1 MILAAGLGTRLK
13 PLTDRMPKALVPV
26 DGTPLLE
33 GLIRRLQKAG
43 FDDFVINV
51 HHFPEQIEAFLKEH
65 GNFGSRIAFS
75 DERDLLRETGG
86 GIRHAAT
93 LLQDAPG
100 GWFLVHNVD
109 IITDLDY
116 ASLASGFRPA
126 EQKGPDGEFRLAG
139 KPSPDSLP
147 VPPGGNPTPKPEPL
161 ATLAVSDRKTSRYLI
176 FDNDMRLV
184 GWTNIDTGEVRT
196 PYERLDVKSCRK
208 LAFSGISMLST
219 AILPLM
225 QGWPERFSV
234 IDFYLTIC
242 RDHEIRGID
251 ITGSTIR
258 DVGKL
263 KELEARA

>member
-93 LLQDAPG
+93 MLQDAPG

-139 KPSPDSLP
+139 KPSPASLA
-147 VPPGGNPTPKPEPL
+147 V
-161 ATLAVSDRKTSRYLI
+161 LAVSDRKTSRYLL
-176 FDNDMRLV
+176 FDHDMRLV

-196 PYERLDVKSCRK
+196 PYEKLDVKSCRK

-225 QGWPERFSV
+225 QGWSERFSV

-242 RDHEIRGID
+242 RDHDIRGID
-251 ITGSTIR
+251 ITGATIR

>member
-26 DGTPLLE
+26 GGTPLLE

-43 FDDFVINV
+43 YDDFVINV

-65 GNFGSRIAFS
+65 DDFGSRITLS

-86 GIRHAAT
+86 GIRHAAQ

-109 IITDLDY
+109 IISDVDY
-116 ASLASGFRPA
+116 GSLLADGPA
-126 EQKGPDGEFRLAG
+126 RDIRQGGTSRQGL
-139 KPSPDSLP
+139 S
-147 VPPGGNPTPKPEPL
+147 VPPCGCPKPGPEAAQEPL
-161 ATLAVSDRKTSRYLI
+161 AFLAVSDRKTSRYLL
-176 FDNDMRLV
+176 FNNEMRLV
-184 GWTNIDTGEVRT
+184 GWTNVDTGEIRS
-196 PYERLDVKSCRK
+196 PWPDLDVKQCRR

-219 AILPLM
+219 KILPLM
-225 QGWPERFSV
+225 AQWPERFSV
-234 IDFYLTIC
+234 IDFYLDIC

-251 ITGSTIR
+251 ITGAGIR

-263 KELEARA
+263 KELEVCA

>member
-26 DGTPLLE
+26 GGTPLLE

-43 FDDFVINV
+43 YDEFVINV

-65 GNFGSRIAFS
+65 GNFGSRIALS

-86 GIRHAAT
+86 AVRHAAQ

-116 ASLASGFRPA
+116 RLFEGL
-126 EQKGPDGEFRLAG
+126 EMPDQGLF
-139 KPSPDSLP
+139 
-147 VPPGGNPTPKPEPL
+147 VPPGGNPKPEPEAAQEPL
-161 ATLAVSDRKTSRYLI
+161 AFLAVSDRKTSRYLL
-176 FDNDMRLV
+176 FDSEMRLV
-184 GWTNIDTGEVRT
+184 GWTNVETGEVRS
-196 PYERLDVKSCRK
+196 PWPDLDVKACRR

-225 QGWPERFSV
+225 AEWPERFSV
-234 IDFYLTIC
+234 IDFYLAVC
-242 RDHEIRGID
+242 RDRTIRGID
-251 ITGSTIR
+251 ITGASIR

>member
-26 DGTPLLE
+26 GGTPLLE
-33 GLIRRLQKAG
+33 GLIGRLQKAG
-43 FDDFVINV
+43 YDDFVINV
-51 HHFPEQIEAFLKEH
+51 HHFPDQIEAFLKAH
-65 GNFGSRIAFS
+65 GNFGSRIALS

-86 GIRHAAT
+86 ALRHAAR

-116 ASLASGFRPA
+116 ATLVSGFRPA
-126 EQKGPDGEFRLAG
+126 ERKGPDGEFRLAG
-139 KPSPDSLP
+139 KPSPD
-147 VPPGGNPTPKPEPL
+147 PL
-161 ATLAVSDRKTSRYLI
+161 AILAVSDRKTSRYLL

-184 GWTNIDTGEVRT
+184 GWTNIDTGEVRS
-196 PYERLDVKSCRK
+196 PWPELDVKQCRR

-225 QGWPERFSV
+225 QSWPERFPV
-234 IDFYLTIC
+234 IDFYLDIC

-251 ITGSTIR
+251 ITGADIR

-263 KELEARA
+263 KELEVRA

>member
-65 GNFGSRIAFS
+65 GNFGCRIAFS

-139 KPSPDSLP
+139 KPSPASLA
-147 VPPGGNPTPKPEPL
+147 V
-161 ATLAVSDRKTSRYLI
+161 LAVSDRKTSRYLL
-176 FDNDMRLV
+176 FDHDMRLV

-196 PYERLDVKSCRK
+196 PYEGLDPAKCRK

-234 IDFYLTIC
+234 IDFYLAIC
-242 RDHEIRGID
+242 RDHDIRGID
-251 ITGSTIR
+251 ITGARIR

>member
-65 GNFGSRIAFS
+65 GYFGCRVVFS

-109 IITDLDY
+109 IIADLDY
-116 ASLASGFRPA
+116 ASLATGFRTA
-126 EQKGPDGEFRLAG
+126 ERKGPDGEFRLAG
-139 KPSPDSLP
+139 KPSPAPLQ
-147 VPPGGNPTPKPEPL
+147 VPPL
-161 ATLAVSDRKTSRYLI
+161 AMLAVSDRKTSRYLL

-184 GWTNIDTGEVRT
+184 GWTNVDTGEVCT
-196 PYERLDVKSCRK
+196 PYGKLDVKNCRK

-234 IDFYLTIC
+234 IDFYLQIC

-251 ITGSTIR
+251 ITGARIR

>member
-26 DGTPLLE
+26 GGTPLLE
-33 GLIRRLQKAG
+33 GLIGRLQKAG
-43 FDDFVINV
+43 YDDFVINV
-51 HHFPEQIEAFLKEH
+51 HHFPDQIEAFLKAH
-65 GNFGSRIAFS
+65 GNFGSRIALS

-86 GIRHAAT
+86 ALRHAAR

-116 ASLASGFRPA
+116 ATLVSGFRPA
-126 EQKGPDGEFRLAG
+126 ERKGPDGEFRLAG
-139 KPSPDSLP
+139 KPSPD
-147 VPPGGNPTPKPEPL
+147 PL
-161 ATLAVSDRKTSRYLI
+161 AILAVSDRKTSRYLL

-184 GWTNIDTGEVRT
+184 GWTNIDTGEVRS
-196 PYERLDVKSCRK
+196 PWPELDVKQCRR

-219 AILPLM
+219 VILPLM
-225 QGWPERFSV
+225 QSWPERFSV
-234 IDFYLTIC
+234 IDFYLDIC

-251 ITGSTIR
+251 ITGAGIR
-258 DVGKL
+258 DLGKL
-263 KELEARA
+263 KELEVRA

>member
-26 DGTPLLE
+26 EGTPLLE
-33 GLIRRLQKAG
+33 GLIGKLQKAG

-51 HHFPEQIEAFLKEH
+51 HHFPEQIEDFLKAH
-65 GNFGSRIAFS
+65 KNFGSRIALS

-86 GIRHAAT
+86 AIRHAAQ
-93 LLQDAPG
+93 LLQDAPEG
-100 GWFLVHNVD
+100 RFLVHNVD
-109 IITDLDY
+109 IISDIDY
-116 ASLASGFRPA
+116 HILLN
-126 EQKGPDGEFRLAG
+126 DGQARDIRQGGTPRQGL
-139 KPSPDSLP
+139 S
-147 VPPGGNPTPKPEPL
+147 VPPSGCPSRPSL
-161 ATLAVSDRKTSRYLI
+161 ATLAVSDRKTSRYLL
-176 FDNDMRLV
+176 FDETMRLV
-184 GWTNIDTGEVRT
+184 GWTNIDTGEVRS
-196 PYERLDVKSCRK
+196 PWPDLDVKACRR

-225 QGWPERFSV
+225 QRWPERFSV
-234 IDFYLTIC
+234 IDFYLENC

-251 ITGSTIR
+251 ITGVSIR

>member
-43 FDDFVINV
+43 FEDFVINV

-65 GNFGSRIAFS
+65 GNFGSRIVFS

-116 ASLASGFRPA
+116 ASLATGFRDPA
-126 EQKGPDGEFRLAG
+126 RVIRQGGTPRQGLF
-139 KPSPDSLP
+139 

-161 ATLAVSDRKTSRYLI
+161 ATLAVSDRKTSRYLL

-196 PYERLDVKSCRK
+196 PYEGLDPAKCRK

-234 IDFYLTIC
+234 IDFYLQIC
-242 RDHEIRGID
+242 RDHDIRGID
-251 ITGSTIR
+251 ITGARIR

>member
-139 KPSPDSLP
+139 KPSPASLA
-147 VPPGGNPTPKPEPL
+147 V
-161 ATLAVSDRKTSRYLI
+161 LAVSDRKTSRYLL
-176 FDNDMRLV
+176 FDHDMRLV

-196 PYERLDVKSCRK
+196 PYEKLDVQSCRK

-234 IDFYLTIC
+234 IDFYLQIC
-242 RDHEIRGID
+242 RDYDIRGID
-251 ITGSTIR
+251 ITGATIR

>member
-139 KPSPDSLP
+139 KPSPASLA
-147 VPPGGNPTPKPEPL
+147 V
-161 ATLAVSDRKTSRYLI
+161 LAVSDRKTSRYLL
-176 FDNDMRLV
+176 FDHDMRLV

-196 PYERLDVKSCRK
+196 PYEKLDVQSCRK

-234 IDFYLTIC
+234 IDFYLQIC
-242 RDHEIRGID
+242 RDYDIRGID
-251 ITGSTIR
+251 ITGATIR

-263 KELEARA
+263 KELEARE

>member
-65 GNFGSRIAFS
+65 GNFDSRIAFS

-139 KPSPDSLP
+139 KPSPAPLQ
-147 VPPGGNPTPKPEPL
+147 VPPL
-161 ATLAVSDRKTSRYLI
+161 AMLAVSDRKTSRYLL

-196 PYERLDVKSCRK
+196 PYEGLDPAKCRK

-234 IDFYLTIC
+234 IDFYLAIC
-242 RDHEIRGID
+242 RDHDIRGID
-251 ITGSTIR
+251 ITGARIR

>member
-26 DGTPLLE
+26 GGTPLLE
-33 GLIRRLQKAG
+33 GLIGRLQKAG
-43 FDDFVINV
+43 YDDFVINV
-51 HHFPEQIEAFLKEH
+51 HHFPDQIEAFLKAH
-65 GNFGSRIAFS
+65 GNFGSRIALS

-86 GIRHAAT
+86 ALRHAAR

-116 ASLASGFRPA
+116 ATLVSGFRPA
-126 EQKGPDGEFRLAG
+126 ERKGPDGEFRLAG
-139 KPSPDSLP
+139 KPSPD
-147 VPPGGNPTPKPEPL
+147 PL
-161 ATLAVSDRKTSRYLI
+161 AILAVSDRKTSRYLL

-184 GWTNIDTGEVRT
+184 GWTNIDTGEVRS
-196 PYERLDVKSCRK
+196 PWPELDVKQCRR

-225 QGWPERFSV
+225 QSWPERFPV
-234 IDFYLTIC
+234 IDFYLDIC

-251 ITGSTIR
+251 ITGAGIR
-258 DVGKL
+258 DLGKL
-263 KELEARA
+263 KELEVRA

>member
-43 FDDFVINV
+43 FEDFVINV

-126 EQKGPDGEFRLAG
+126 ERKGPDGEFRLAG
-139 KPSPDSLP
+139 KPSPAPLQ
-147 VPPGGNPTPKPEPL
+147 VPPL
-161 ATLAVSDRKTSRYLI
+161 AMLAVSDRKTSRYLL

-196 PYERLDVKSCRK
+196 PYEGLDPAKCRK

-234 IDFYLTIC
+234 IDFYLAIC
-242 RDHEIRGID
+242 RDHDIRGID
-251 ITGSTIR
+251 ITGARIR

>member
-26 DGTPLLE
+26 GGTPLLE

-43 FDDFVINV
+43 YDEFVINV

-65 GNFGSRIAFS
+65 GNFGSRITLS

-86 GIRHAAT
+86 GIRHAAQ

-109 IITDLDY
+109 IISDVDY
-116 ASLASGFRPA
+116 GRLLADGPA
-126 EQKGPDGEFRLAG
+126 RDIRQGGTPRQGLF
-139 KPSPDSLP
+139 
-147 VPPGGNPTPKPEPL
+147 VPPCGCPKPGPSAAPNPL
-161 ATLAVSDRKTSRYLI
+161 AFLAVSDRKTSRYLL
-176 FDNDMRLV
+176 FDSEMRLV
-184 GWTNIDTGEVRT
+184 GWTNVDTGEVRS
-196 PYERLDVKSCRK
+196 PWPNLNVKACRR

-225 QGWPERFSV
+225 QNWPERFSV
-234 IDFYLTIC
+234 IDFYLDIC
-242 RDHEIRGID
+242 RDHDIRGID
-251 ITGSTIR
+251 ITGAGIR

-263 KELEARA
+263 KELEVCA